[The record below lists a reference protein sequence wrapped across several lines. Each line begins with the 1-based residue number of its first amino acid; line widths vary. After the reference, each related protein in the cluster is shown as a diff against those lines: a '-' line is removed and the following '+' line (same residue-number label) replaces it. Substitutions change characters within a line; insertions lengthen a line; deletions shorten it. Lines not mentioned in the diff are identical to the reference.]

1 VRWVATPPP
10 GVTPPRRPRTAHRY
24 TGPPAYP
31 YPPRWG
37 FPNVLWRPPTAV
49 PGTLSDA
56 PVPLHRVRMI
66 ARNAT
71 ALLWTVAAL
80 AGVAAAG
87 EIWRYVLLAR
97 SRQSALDTDVVAASD
112 ALVLVG
118 SLLAFTMGLFALGA
132 AVWWLFVT
140 RQAAADEAGQRPGR
154 PAWQVAV
161 GTLVP
166 GANLLLSGSILAELE
181 HAVLRRAPDVRPRP
195 SRLVLAWW
203 ASLAVNVVLVVLTF
217 VWRLRDGVQ
226 AEADAVFL
234 TALTDLSAVVLAA
247 LTALVIGRLTRL
259 LAPIDLDSVRR
270 WRVRTVTGAP
280 DPVRPER
287 PATATR

>member
-10 GVTPPRRPRTAHRY
+10 GVTPPRRPRISYRY

-49 PGTLSDA
+49 PGTPSDV
-56 PVPLHRVRMI
+56 PVPLQRVRMI

-80 AGVAAAG
+80 AAVAAGG
-87 EIWRYVLLAR
+87 EIWRYVLLAL
-97 SRQSALDTDVVAASD
+97 SRDSALDTSVVATSD

-118 SLLAFTMGLFALGA
+118 SLLAFTMGLFAVGA

-140 RQAAADEAGQRPGR
+140 RHAAADEAGQRPGR
-154 PAWQVAV
+154 SAWQVAV

-166 GANLLLSGSILAELE
+166 GANLLLAGPILAELE

-203 ASLAVNVVLVVLTF
+203 AALAVNVVLVVLTF
-217 VWRLRDGVQ
+217 VWRIRDGVQ

-247 LTALVIGRLTRL
+247 LTASVIGRLTRL
-259 LAPIDLDSVRR
+259 LAPIELGTVRR
-270 WRVRTVTGAP
+270 WRVHGVADAP
-280 DPVRPER
+280 EPVRPER
-287 PATATR
+287 PVTAAR